1 MNYKALKI
9 FSKEFKRM
17 LKKYRTF
24 ENDLENFKKRF
35 LAVGLFANKN
45 FAVLYQSEGLLI
57 IKSRL
62 YCQSL
67 KGQTLRIIFAYY
79 QKEKAIE
86 FIEIYF
92 KGNKENEDKQR
103 IKEYLKNF

>member
-1 MNYKALKI
+1 MNYRVLKI
-9 FSKEFKRM
+9 FSREFKKM
-17 LKKYRTF
+17 LKKYRTL
-24 ENDLENFKKRF
+24 EDDLENFKERF
-35 LAVGLFANKN
+35 IAVDLVSNKN
-45 FAVLYQSEGLLI
+45 FAIVHQNDKLMI

-62 YCQSL
+62 YCQTL

-79 QKEKAIE
+79 QKEKIVE

-103 IKEYLKNF
+103 IKEYLNYV